1 MAVGFPAKTDFATGE
16 VLTATNMNDI
26 TGTLNL
32 LQETLYPAGRNK
44 IINGDFGINQRNF
57 TSTTTAG
64 VFGFDRW
71 NVNSVDGTVTYSAQ
85 TFTPGTAPVS
95 GYEGTNFAR
104 VVTTGQTL
112 ATARANFNTSIE
124 DVRTLAG
131 QTATISFWAKAASG
145 TPKIALE
152 INQLFGTGGSPSAAV
167 QTYTGQVTITTAWVR
182 YSITVAVPSI
192 SGKTI
197 GTDTNSS
204 ALQINAFVSA
214 GSNFNSRTGSLGIQS
229 NTFDIWGVQVENGST
244 ASPFQTATGT
254 KQGELAACQ
263 RYYVRSGAANGLTT
277 AAYATYGN
285 GYSTLTTNATIPVQL
300 PVTMR
305 IAPTAVDYSTLGIIS
320 TAGTLLSVSAV
331 AINTSNNSNNRAH
344 IEATVVG
351 AVANTYQTLQNNNST
366 SGYIGFSAE
375 Y

>member
-1 MAVGFPAKTDFATGE
+1 MATFPSKVNFVTGD

-26 TGTLNL
+26 GGAINL
-32 LQETLYPAGRNK
+32 LDGAQYAAGKNK
-44 IINGDFGINQRNF
+44 IINGDFTINQRNF

-64 VFGFDRW
+64 IFGFDRW
-71 NVNSVDGTVTYSAQ
+71 NVNSIDGTVTYSAQ
-85 TFTPGTAPVS
+85 TFTPGAAPVA
-95 GYEGTNFAR
+95 GYEAANFAR

-112 ATARANFNTSIE
+112 ATARANFNQSIE

-131 QTATISFWAKAASG
+131 QTATISFYAKAASG
-145 TPKIALE
+145 TPKIAVE
-152 INQLFGTGGSPSAAV
+152 INQLFGTGGSPSTAV
-167 QTYTGQVTITTAWVR
+167 QTYTGQVTISTSWTR

-197 GTDTNSS
+197 GTDANSS
-204 ALQINAFVSA
+204 ALQLNVFVSA
-214 GSNFNSRTGSLGIQS
+214 GTNFNARTGSLGIQS
-229 NTFDIWGVQVENGST
+229 NTFDVWGVQVEEADT

-263 RYYVRSGAANGLTT
+263 RYYVRLGAANGLTT

-285 GYSTLTTNATIPVQL
+285 GYTTSTTNATIPVQL

-305 IAPTAVDYSTLGIIS
+305 LAPTAVDYSNLGVISTLG
-320 TAGTLLSVSAV
+320 TLIAVSAA

-344 IEATVVG
+344 IEATVTG
-351 AVANTYQTLQNNNST
+351 AVTNVYQTLQNNNST